1 VRDISYNK
9 HSAPPNND
17 IITRVDCDCEHVPLC
32 SVNDVQLRF
41 LVPDDLTEVRTLCQ
55 EWFPIDYPLS
65 WYEDITSSTR
75 FFALAAVYNL
85 AIIGL
90 IVAEIKPYRNVN
102 KEVIANVSESDSE
115 YYIRLCGFPMQDKGI
130 LPDSMGRNAEV
141 GYILSL
147 GVHRA
152 HRRNGIGSLLLDAL
166 MNHLTTLERHAV
178 KAIFLH
184 TLTTNQAAIF
194 FYEKRRFTLHSFL
207 PYYYNIRGKGKDG
220 FTYVTYING
229 GHPPWTLL
237 YPLQKCIYFFAIY
250 HIKHHASK
258 LRHTGGLCVWMA
270 SCVQHM
276 VRWFYH
282 KLLTRFNVI
291 E

>member
-1 VRDISYNK
+1 MGSLGHCCFSYNK

-17 IITRVDCDCEHVPLC
+17 HLTRVDCDCEHVPLC
-32 SVNDVQLRF
+32 SINDVQLRF
-41 LVPDDLTEVRTLCQ
+41 LVPDDLTEVSMIIITLTIVLLTFTPLQVRTLCQ

-102 KEVIANVSESDSE
+102 KEVIANIRDSDDE
-115 YYIRLCGFPMQDKGI
+115 FYTRLSGFPMQDKGI
-130 LPDSMGRNAEV
+130 LPDSMGRTADV

-147 GVHRA
+147 GVHRS

-166 MNHLTTLERHAV
+166 MNHLTTIERHAV

-184 TLTTNQAAIF
+184 TLTTNQPAIF
-194 FYEKRRFTLHSFL
+194 FYEKRR
-207 PYYYNIRGKGKDG
+207 
-220 FTYVTYING
+220 
-229 GHPPWTLL
+229 
-237 YPLQKCIYFFAIY
+237 
-250 HIKHHASK
+250 
-258 LRHTGGLCVWMA
+258 
-270 SCVQHM
+270 
-276 VRWFYH
+276 
-282 KLLTRFNVI
+282 
-291 E
+291 

>member
-1 VRDISYNK
+1 MAQFTLYNK
-9 HSAPPNND
+9 HSAPPSSD
-17 IITRVDCDCEHVPLC
+17 STRVDCDHVPLC
-32 SVNDVQLRF
+32 SINDVQLRF
-41 LVPDDLTEVRTLCQ
+41 LVPDDLTEVRQLCQ

-102 KEVIANVSESDSE
+102 KE
-115 YYIRLCGFPMQDKGI
+115 DKGI
-130 LPDSMGRNAEV
+130 LPDSMGRSADV

-147 GVHRA
+147 GVHRS

-166 MNHLTTLERHAV
+166 MNHLTTAERHSV

-184 TLTTNQAAIF
+184 TLTTNQPAIF

-220 FTYVTYING
+220 FTYVNYING

-237 YPLQKCIYFFAIY
+237 D
-250 HIKHHASK
+250 HIKHYASK
-258 LRHTGGLCVWMA
+258 VRHTSSLCAWVTGR
-270 SCVQHM
+270 VQLV

-282 KLLTRFNVI
+282 KLLTRFNFI